1 MEVYPHAVKFIDE
14 VRITVTSGAGGDG
27 ACAFR
32 REKFVPT
39 GGPAGGD
46 GGKGGDV
53 VFVATTD
60 LNTLHHL
67 RFTPILKAKRG
78 ANGGTANK
86 TGRGGEDKVIQV
98 PVGTLVKDEAG
109 EVLADL
115 AEEGARQVMLSGGH
129 GGRGNA
135 RFSSSVNRA
144 PTRSDAGQPG
154 QTAELFLELKL
165 LADVGLLGFPNAGK
179 STLISRISAARPKV
193 AAYPFT
199 TLEPSLGVVQVP
211 GSYRT
216 FVVADIPGLI
226 EGAAEGA
233 GLGHRFLR
241 HVERCRALLH
251 LVSLDPLEDAVHG
264 SPEERL
270 DKLNGELAGYD
281 PVLAARPQVILLSK
295 LDLVDPA
302 EVAPLRQRLEGR
314 GATVLAGSAV
324 SGAGLNDLVFALAA
338 LVDRGEG

>member
-1 MEVYPHAVKFIDE
+1 VKFIDE
-14 VRITVTSGAGGDG
+14 VRITASSGAGGNG
-27 ACAFR
+27 ASAFR
-32 REKFVPT
+32 REKYVPK
-39 GGPAGGD
+39 GGPSGGD
-46 GGKGGDV
+46 GGRGGDV
-53 VFVATTD
+53 VFVATKD

-67 RFTPILKAKRG
+67 RFTPQLRAKRG
-78 ANGGTANK
+78 ADGGTANK
-86 TGRGGEDKVIQV
+86 TGRGGEDKVVRV
-98 PVGTLVKDEAG
+98 PVGTVVRDGAG
-109 EVLADL
+109 ELLADL
-115 AEEGARQVMLSGGH
+115 AEDGARVVVLEGGR

-135 RFSSSVNRA
+135 RFASSTNRA
-144 PTRSDAGQPG
+144 PLRADPGEPGRS
-154 QTAELFLELKL
+154 AELFLELKL

-179 STLISRISAARPKV
+179 STLISRLSAARPKV

-241 HVERCRALLH
+241 HVERCRCLLH
-251 LVSLDPLEDAVHG
+251 LLSLDPLEDAVHG
-264 SPEERL
+264 EPVARL

-281 PVLAARPQVILLSK
+281 PGLASRPQVILLSK

-302 EVAPLRQRLEGR
+302 TVDPLQQRLEAR
-314 GATVLAGSAV
+314 GLTVVRGSSV
-324 SGAGLNDLVFALAA
+324 TGAGIDELIFALAGM
-338 LVDRGEG
+338 LDREEE